1 MHRIDAPKPISIDHA
16 APVAAK
22 RIELS
27 AEFRI
32 PAERLFEIVARHE
45 AWPEWFPL
53 LRSIEVDHSASASP
67 GTTGVGTRRL
77 CRLRLIGELDER
89 IVAWDPPRTYRYSV
103 NSPRSPFARHT
114 AELRVVPMDADRAT
128 LIWTAWFEHRRWMGV
143 PVAAWC
149 SRAALAVLM
158 RAALRRLRALHNL

>member
-1 MHRIDAPKPISIDHA
+1 MHRIDSTKPISIDHG
-16 APVAAK
+16 APDAAK

-27 AEFRI
+27 AEFRV
-32 PAERLFEIVARHE
+32 PAERLFKIIAWHE

-67 GTTGVGTRRL
+67 SATGVGTRRL